1 MDNKNVHISINTEG
15 LAVPEV
21 MVENDVKHETYTT
34 AGVCSRQIDF
44 DMDSEGCIHNVKF
57 IGGCNGNLKAI
68 GLLVEGKNAQ
78 EIADLL
84 RGNDCGGR
92 GTSCAD
98 QLAKAIDKAMAE

>member
-68 GLLVEGKNAQ
+68 GLL
-78 EIADLL
+78 
-84 RGNDCGGR
+84 GGR